1 MPIKQ
6 KSKKKDLPIIISV
19 GGSLIVPDAI
29 DIHFLS
35 TFKEIIEKNIKKG
48 MRFVIISGG
57 GRTARNYQ
65 EAAHKV
71 TPLDEEDMDWLGI
84 HSTRLNG
91 HLLRTIFYEHSHP
104 RMITDPHEDVLF
116 TEKILVASG
125 WKPGFSTD
133 YDAVLLARNI
143 GAQQIINLSNIDYVF
158 DKDPRK
164 FKDAKALPTI
174 SWEEFRKL
182 IPRKWS
188 PGLSSPFDPVASK
201 LAEELGMEVTIL
213 NGKNIAQLDNYLSG
227 KAFAGTK
234 IS

>member
-1 MPIKQ
+1 MLIKQ

-35 TFKEIIEKNIKKG
+35 IFKEIIEKNIKKG
-48 MRFVIISGG
+48 KRFVIISGG

-71 TPLDEEDMDWLGI
+71 TPLDEDDMDWLGI

-91 HLLRTIFYEHSHP
+91 HLLRTIFYKHSHP

-116 TEKILVASG
+116 TEDILVASG

-143 GAQQIINLSNIDYVF
+143 GAHQIINLSNIDYVF

-164 FKDAKALPTI
+164 HKDAKALPTV

-227 KAFAGTK
+227 KDFVGTK